1 MEDKIKQRIVELF
14 KPTLEII
21 ERQSNCEH
29 NWPHKD
35 GSSYYRC
42 TKCGYLADD
51 RELDKSITIMKMI
64 KQGATPEMIKK
75 FKDYI

>member
-29 NWPHKD
+29 NWPHKE
-35 GSSYYRC
+35 GSAYYRC

-51 RELDKSITIMKMI
+51 RELDKSRNNNENDETRCY
-64 KQGATPEMIKK
+64 ARN
-75 FKDYI
+75 D

>member
-14 KPTLEII
+14 KPALETI

-35 GSSYYRC
+35 GSAYYRC

-51 RELDKSITIMKMI
+51 RDLDKSITIMRMM

>member
-29 NWPHKD
+29 NWPHKE
-35 GSSYYRC
+35 GSALGQIF
-42 TKCGYLADD
+42 T
-51 RELDKSITIMKMI
+51 
-64 KQGATPEMIKK
+64 
-75 FKDYI
+75 